1 MKVLNN
7 FNNFN
12 NKKKITAVNKKAKS
26 SNRMPKDKMQL
37 PSLKAAINMENKA
50 LRNGYLEIINQ
61 NLGKKKN
68 NSQLHYQ
75 IQKSHKPYSGNPL
88 KFHNKKDLN
97 NINGVKYYPERDIF
111 TANPYLIGYNG
122 KKKNYM
128 KKNNLNNNNINE
140 LYNKYLIYPAHG
152 NNIIK
157 SKKEQVKKGFNNN
170 KNNIHNKKKDNII
183 YLEQNNNNI
192 ITFSNPSLLNSDDKS
207 NYILRAQNKHNNN
220 NKIVIVANNKMNN
233 NKEQFNVN
241 KDINNN
247 NNNYNDDAKK
257 TIVTE
262 KEISVQDNDEN
273 NTQDHLD
280 LCFVSYSYCENP
292 NLEHRKEMED
302 FHFIKA
308 LLNRKLNCSYFGL
321 FDGHSGK
328 EVGIYLMENL
338 HKILS
343 QELKNNN
350 VENSENMQ
358 NAIKNTFEK
367 IDKEINSQNFKNET
381 GSTGTVLLLYRDN
394 NSKTG
399 KSLICANV
407 GDSKAYL
414 INKKEM
420 KIITKDHKCCDANEV
435 KRIRDTGGIVFRE
448 RVFGT
453 LMLTRSFGDKEM
465 KKYGVLST
473 PDIFCH
479 NIEDDDLFVIIASDG
494 VWDVVEEEEIFKLSQ
509 EKISSSDFSKKIIQ
523 LAKDR
528 DTHDN
533 ISCIV
538 VKLNK
543 NN

>member
-1 MKVLNN
+1 MNVFKNY
-7 FNNFN
+7 N
-12 NKKKITAVNKKAKS
+12 NKKKLIPVNQKAKS
-26 SNRMPKDKMQL
+26 SNRMAKEKMQL

-50 LRNGYLEIINQ
+50 LRNGYVEIINQ
-61 NLGKKKN
+61 NIGKKKN
-68 NSQLHYQ
+68 HSQLHYQ
-75 IQKSHKPYSGNPL
+75 IQKNHKPYSGNPL
-88 KFHNKKDLN
+88 KFHNKKELN
-97 NINGVKYYPERDIF
+97 NLNGIKSYPERDIF
-111 TANPYLIGYNG
+111 TANPYMIGYNV
-122 KKKNYM
+122 KKKNYF
-128 KKNNLNNNNINE
+128 KKNNPNNNLNE
-140 LYNKYLIYPAHG
+140 LYNKFLIYPAH
-152 NNIIK
+152 NNVMK
-157 SKKEQVKKGFNNN
+157 NKKEQVKKGINGN
-170 KNNIHNKKKDNII
+170 KNNFYNKIKDNQIFF
-183 YLEQNNNNI
+183 EQNENNI
-192 ITFSNPSLLNSDDKS
+192 LNSDDKP
-207 NYILRAQNKHNNN
+207 NHILRAQNKQTN
-220 NKIVIVANNKMNN
+220 NKIVIIANNRK
-233 NKEQFNVN
+233 NKEQFNQN
-241 KDINNN
+241 KKNCIFNEE
-247 NNNYNDDAKK
+247 AKK
-257 TIVTE
+257 TIISE
-262 KEISVQDNDEN
+262 KDISN
-273 NTQDHLD
+273 QDHEGTTAQEYLD
-280 LCFVSYSYCENP
+280 LCFVSYAYSENA

-302 FHFIKA
+302 FHYIKA
-308 LLNRKLNCSYFGL
+308 LLNRKINCSYFGL

-343 QELKNNN
+343 QELKTHDI
-350 VENSENMQ
+350 ENSDNIQ
-358 NAIKNTFEK
+358 IAVKNTFEK
-367 IDKEINSQNFKNET
+367 IDKEINNQNFKNET
-381 GSTGTVLLLYRDN
+381 GSTGTVLLLYRDTK
-394 NSKTG
+394 SKSG
-399 KSLICANV
+399 KSLLCANV

-420 KIITKDHKCCDANEV
+420 KIITKDHKCNDANEV

-494 VWDVVEEEEIFKLSQ
+494 VWDVVEEEEILKMSQ